1 MDEKTDCL
9 VIKYIFI
16 LCVIITLSCTT
27 CQMRNDQLV
36 ANAIKNGVPPM
47 QAHCAIGGIP
57 DSARALFCEKE
68 R

>member
-1 MDEKTDCL
+1 MDEETDRL
-9 VIKYIFI
+9 VIKCIFI
-16 LCVIITLSCTT
+16 LCVIVTLSCTT
-27 CQMRNDQLV
+27 CQMRNDQLI
-36 ANAIKNGVPPM
+36 ANAIKDGVLPM